1 MPLPPGMRPILEP
14 PSPRWKSR
22 LKNSL
27 TGFVPSC
34 LPSVPPAPLSRST
47 HSVRSAAAPWRRR
60 RARNGRCSC
69 VGINRSSSVAR
80 IWSAE
85 TVDTGFFP
93 LDEQLGL
100 LAGPYSP
107 CLLEAMVRLGTRL
120 PFDQAA
126 EEVCLLCGVALSGE
140 TVRRWTEAAGGI
152 EVQLEQADLERLE
165 REAPDDPAGPALQQ
179 VSADGAM
186 VPVVG
191 GNWTEVRTLAI
202 GTIIDR
208 HGEPHA
214 EAIRYYSRRCTADAF
229 IRQTALPTHE
239 QGTRTAGTVVA
250 VSDGAGWI
258 QELIDEHRP
267 DAVRIIDFTHAV
279 GYLRDAA
286 NAVFGAGS
294 REAAVWLDTW
304 VPALKKKEPEEVLA
318 ALKHLPTPNEEAI
331 KAKRTALGYVKPR
344 LERMRYADFQQ
355 QGYPIGSGIV
365 ESAGKLVVEA
375 RLKGSGMHWKD
386 ANLNPMLALRS
397 RLCSKRWTETWAGIT
412 AAWRAAHRQKHDA
425 AWRDR
430 CGAKAAK
437 RPPPESAPASPSS
450 KRERVKTV
458 VDGHPTPE
466 HPWNR
471 DTPLPKTWARPPKT

>member
-1 MPLPPGMRPILEP
+1 M
-14 PSPRWKSR
+14 SHW
-22 LKNSL
+22 
-27 TGFVPSC
+27 
-34 LPSVPPAPLSRST
+34 
-47 HSVRSAAAPWRRR
+47 
-60 RARNGRCSC
+60 
-69 VGINRSSSVAR
+69 SSVAR
-80 IWSAE
+80 IWSAGS
-85 TVDTGFFP
+85 VDTGFFP

-100 LAGPYSP
+100 LSCPYSP
-107 CLLEAMVRLGTRL
+107 CLLEAIVRLGTRL

-126 EEVCLLCGVALSGE
+126 EEVRLLCGVALSGE
-140 TVRRWTEAAGGI
+140 TVRRWTEAAGCI
-152 EVQLEQADLERLE
+152 EVQLEQAALERLE

-186 VPVVG
+186 VPLVG

-208 HGEPHA
+208 NGEPHA
-214 EAIRYYSRRCTADAF
+214 EEISYYSRRCTADAF

-239 QGTRTAGTVVA
+239 RGTRTAGTVVA
-250 VSDGAGWI
+250 ISDGAGWI
-258 QELIDEHRP
+258 QELVDEHCP

-286 NAVFGAGS
+286 YAVFGAGS

-304 VPALKKKEPEEVLA
+304 APALKKQEPEGVLA
-318 ALKHLPTPNEEAI
+318 ALKNLPTPTEEAI
-331 KAKRTALGYVKPR
+331 TAKRTALGYLKPR
-344 LERMRYADFQQ
+344 LERIRYAEFQK

-397 RLCSKRWTETWAGIT
+397 RLCSRRWTETWRGIT
-412 AAWRAAHRQKHDA
+412 AAWRAAHRHKHDA
-425 AWRDR
+425 AWRTR
-430 CGAKAAK
+430 CADKAAK
-437 RPPPESAPASPSS
+437 RPSSAPAPDAPPP
-450 KRERVKTV
+450 KRERVKMV
-458 VDGHPTPE
+458 VDGHPTAE

-471 DTPLPKTWARPPKT
+471 DSLQPNSSAHLPKS